1 VQSGKAKSERCP
13 RFSRGRTRHSPQQS
27 RQHRDWDGADDFSR
41 PYCEGEPKN
50 AITLVI
56 DERMA
61 LMVGSSSTSV
71 ALLQSTTDDLAI
83 DAKDMSLLFGEAA
96 SRKI

>member
-1 VQSGKAKSERCP
+1 VPTIQPGTNTSFASAV
-13 RFSRGRTRHSPQQS
+13 H
-27 RQHRDWDGADDFSR
+27 QHRDWDGADDFSR